1 MSACLV
7 LLVVSGLLIRS
18 LLAAERIDLGFRP
31 GGVLNVGI
39 DIAHVAYDR
48 AQRGV
53 LFDRVEEALRAIPGV
68 DDVAFADTVPLGYI
82 WLRNAFE
89 AEAAPPTT
97 GPRPEAGINSVSAN
111 YFRVMG
117 IPLIDGR
124 GFDDEETGTVAVVNE
139 RFAEMMW
146 PGQGAVGR
154 RFRTAGTATYIDV
167 IGVTHTG
174 KYNFIFEDP
183 QPYVYFPFDRAADA
197 GVRTI
202 HVHTTRLTPE
212 RLAPGVER
220 AIRAIEPEIVL
231 FDVMSMQRAL
241 GGGFG
246 FFIVRTAALFAVILG
261 LLAVVLALVG
271 LYGVMAYTVS
281 RRTHEIGVRM
291 AVGAARRDVA
301 RLVLAE
307 GTVLIANGIVVG
319 LPLSILS
326 SGLVARFLV
335 NVSPHDPLTYISVV
349 VLLAAAA
356 LGACAIPAWR
366 AARLEP
372 LAALRDA

>member
-1 MSACLV
+1 
-7 LLVVSGLLIRS
+7 
-18 LLAAERIDLGFRP
+18 
-31 GGVLNVGI
+31 
-39 DIAHVAYDR
+39 
-48 AQRGV
+48 
-53 LFDRVEEALRAIPGV
+53 
-68 DDVAFADTVPLGYI
+68 
-82 WLRNAFE
+82 
-89 AEAAPPTT
+89 
-97 GPRPEAGINSVSAN
+97 
-111 YFRVMG
+111 MG